1 MAKLYRLVCACARDY
16 LVDLIEVRVLRA
28 GETGNE
34 EEVGVQVVVVE
45 LANRLAGRGGFT
57 DEDDIGRSR
66 LDQ

>member
-1 MAKLYRLVCACARDY
+1 MTELYRLVCACTRDDF
-16 LVDLIEVRVLRA
+16 VDLIEVRVLRA
-28 GETGNE
+28 SETGNE

-45 LANRLAGRGGFT
+45 LANRLASRGSFA